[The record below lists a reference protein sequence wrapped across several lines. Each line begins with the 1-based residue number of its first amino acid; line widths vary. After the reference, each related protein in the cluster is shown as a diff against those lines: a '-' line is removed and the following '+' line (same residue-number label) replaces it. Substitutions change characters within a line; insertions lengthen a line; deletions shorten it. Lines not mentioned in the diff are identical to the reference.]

1 MPWKAVVICRWATA
15 SSVLAASISS
25 WRLVASASGGC
36 DGKAPKRALM
46 RGSILGSSAIL
57 LLATANGSPDN
68 PVAVERHRLD
78 PATDNGDQSTIAP
91 PGAPGTEQHT
101 RRRTKPPGGNRPCRR
116 FASQSRTP
124 AATIDLLQREAAL
137 RPFVLHLL
145 EAATDLRRP
154 EAAVPTEGAD
164 GGDLAGSRPTGHGLG
179 IHPKQ
184 RSDLC
189 RGQKRIRCGL
199 VGHGSSLAGVRFVSN
214 GTAWTIWGR

>member
-1 MPWKAVVICRWATA
+1 MPWKAVIICRWATA

-57 LLATANGSPDN
+57 LLATANGSPDH
-68 PVAVERHRLD
+68 PAAVERHRLD

-91 PGAPGTEQHT
+91 PGAPGTEQHAW
-101 RRRTKPPGGNRPCRR
+101 RRTKPPGGTGRAVGSPARAEPRR
-116 FASQSRTP
+116 RRSTYLQS
-124 AATIDLLQREAAL
+124 EAAL

-145 EAATDLRRP
+145 EAAADLRRP

-164 GGDLAGSRPTGHGLG
+164 GGDLAGSRPTGNGLG
-179 IHPKQ
+179 VHPKQ

-214 GTAWTIWGR
+214 G